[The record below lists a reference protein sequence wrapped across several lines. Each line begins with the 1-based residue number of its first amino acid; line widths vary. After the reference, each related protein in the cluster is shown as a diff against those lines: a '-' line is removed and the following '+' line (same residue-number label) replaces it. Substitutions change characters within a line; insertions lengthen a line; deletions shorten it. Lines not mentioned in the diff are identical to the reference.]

1 MDDRCFQSFMFE
13 APLNPSYQI
22 RESKR
27 AKYVNIRVFPNGK
40 VEIVVP
46 INFDHS
52 QLPSILEQRQ
62 AWIDRT
68 VQRIQMERQTLT
80 LEQPEDWP
88 SHLNL
93 RSLDQTWT
101 ITYKLSSHSDRDR
114 LRVQRIG
121 EQQLG
126 IFGVSDRDLCYEG
139 LRQWLRQYATANITP
154 WVRQLSKEIG
164 LPCQRISFRGQRT
177 RWGSCSSK
185 KNLSLNYKLLFLP
198 PYLVRAVLV
207 HELSHTVEM
216 NHSPRF
222 WAQVA
227 RHDPDYKQ
235 HDAELDTAWRYIPS
249 WIDANA

>member
-1 MDDRCFQSFMFE
+1 M
-13 APLNPSYQI
+13 NPSYQI

-40 VEIVVP
+40 VEVVVP
-46 INFDHS
+46 QDFDHS
-52 QLPSILEQRQ
+52 QLPSILEKRQ
-62 AWIDRT
+62 DWINRT
-68 VQRIQMERQTLT
+68 VHRIQSERQTLT
-80 LEQPEDWP
+80 LEQPEEWP
-88 SHLNL
+88 SQLNL

-101 ITYKLSSHSDRDR
+101 ITYNLSQHGGDR
-114 LRVQRIG
+114 LRVQKVGNR
-121 EQQLG
+121 QLRVVG
-126 IFGVSDRDLCYEG
+126 IRDRDLCYEG
-139 LRQWLRQYATANITP
+139 LRQWLKQYATHAITP
-154 WVRQLSKEIG
+154 WARQLSQETG

-227 RHDPDYKQ
+227 RHDPDYQQ
-235 HDAELDTAWRYIPS
+235 HDTELDTAWRYIPS
-249 WIDANA
+249 WIDADADT

>member
-1 MDDRCFQSFMFE
+1 MNS
-13 APLNPSYQI
+13 SYQI
-22 RESKR
+22 RKSKR

-40 VEIVVP
+40 VEVVVP
-46 INFDHS
+46 LNFDQS
-52 QLPSILEQRQ
+52 QLPSILEKRQ
-62 AWIDRT
+62 AWINNT
-68 VQRIQMERQTLT
+68 VQQVQQERRSLS
-80 LEQPEDWP
+80 LEQPEEWP

-93 RSLDQTWT
+93 RALDQVWT
-101 ITYKLSSHSDRDR
+101 IAYTLKQLDSDRLWIQQIGKHQLKVFG
-114 LRVQRIG
+114 LRNR
-121 EQQLG
+121 E
-126 IFGVSDRDLCYEG
+126 LCYNV
-139 LRQWLRQYATANITP
+139 LRRWLQQYATQTITP
-154 WVRQLSKEIG
+154 WVRQLSQDIE

-227 RHDPDYKQ
+227 RYDPNYKQ
-235 HDAELDTAWRYIPS
+235 HDTELDTAWRYIPS
-249 WIDANA
+249 WIDMDNL